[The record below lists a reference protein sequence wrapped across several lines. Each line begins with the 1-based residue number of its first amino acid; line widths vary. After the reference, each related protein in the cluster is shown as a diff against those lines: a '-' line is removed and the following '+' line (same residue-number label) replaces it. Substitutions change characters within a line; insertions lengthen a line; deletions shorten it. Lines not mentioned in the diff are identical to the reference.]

1 MLDPMA
7 TAHQPDKLERE
18 LIRLLGEV
26 RLLTTPDAPL
36 AWGCDGFTAHK
47 FRPRAGV
54 LPESTSEIQVIVR
67 RLHATDVA
75 FVPRGAGTCLSG
87 GPTVGRIR

>member
-36 AWGCDGFTAHK
+36 A
-47 FRPRAGV
+47 
-54 LPESTSEIQVIVR
+54 
-67 RLHATDVA
+67 
-75 FVPRGAGTCLSG
+75 
-87 GPTVGRIR
+87 